1 MGTYSLC
8 ACSRAPGCFLYF
20 HKCQKALVEST
31 AGNSVELLPDFA
43 GFGSPLN
50 VWGLGA
56 AAAFIQTFSSIWD
69 CQERWQVLS
78 SPGSFFR
85 AVFSLAAALRP
96 LIHFYADHQL
106 CVCLLGLNA
115 SITETIEGNSLEI
128 KWIDFL
134 ELRMRKNQMVDVFP
148 SLQQLIVLR
157 RSQKPHV
164 FLKKSDF
171 WNGLRMLVREV
182 RWRAN
187 VTR

>member
-1 MGTYSLC
+1 MDTSSLC
-8 ACSRAPGCFLYF
+8 ACSRAPGCFLCL

-56 AAAFIQTFSSIWD
+56 AIAFIQTFSRIWD

-85 AVFSLAAALRP
+85 AVFPPAA

-106 CVCLLGLNA
+106 RVCLLGLNA
-115 SITETIEGNSLEI
+115 SITETTEGNAPEI
-128 KWIDFL
+128 QWIYFF
-134 ELRMRKNQMVDVFP
+134 ELRMRKKQMVDVFA
-148 SLQQLIVLR
+148 SLQQWIVSR

-164 FLKKSDF
+164 FLKKSTF
-171 WNGLRMLVREV
+171 RKK
-182 RWRAN
+182 
-187 VTR
+187 